1 MKGRLGPQTIFKLS
15 ELLLITVFWVTAVRI
30 IIFLDFIGLS
40 YGDSMNEPK
49 AFQILQE
56 NMIYGTLAGFL
67 VGLLTGVL
75 ELFFFQKYFR
85 NRSFY
90 KLFLSKIV
98 LYLISIVVI
107 SFIVVFFYQLGSKG
121 LDFMTAVV
129 RTLEVFVSRGF
140 FQILMVG
147 LFLSI
152 GINFLLIMKNNIGH
166 KIFIPILFGRYHI
179 PKEQERIFTFIDL
192 KSSTKMA
199 EKLGHV
205 LYSSLIQDCFRD
217 LSELVIK
224 YNGSIYQFVGDEAVI
239 TWKTKKKTNFT
250 YSIQLFLEFRKKL
263 EEKRSYYFGRYDTL
277 PVFKAATHC
286 GSVMV
291 AEVGGTIKSE
301 IAYHGD
307 VLNTTSRMM
316 ELCNLY
322 NSDHIVSDD
331 IMKFVDHVVC
341 ETEFEYTG
349 DIDLRGK
356 DRSTRVFKAKHQFE

>member
-1 MKGRLGPQTIFKLS
+1 
-15 ELLLITVFWVTAVRI
+15 
-30 IIFLDFIGLS
+30 
-40 YGDSMNEPK
+40 
-49 AFQILQE
+49 
-56 NMIYGTLAGFL
+56 
-67 VGLLTGVL
+67 
-75 ELFFFQKYFR
+75 
-85 NRSFY
+85 
-90 KLFLSKIV
+90 
-98 LYLISIVVI
+98 
-107 SFIVVFFYQLGSKG
+107 
-121 LDFMTAVV
+121 
-129 RTLEVFVSRGF
+129 
-140 FQILMVG
+140 
-147 LFLSI
+147 
-152 GINFLLIMKNNIGH
+152 MKNNIGH
-166 KIFIPILFGRYHI
+166 RIFIPILFGRYHI

-205 LYSSLIQDCFRD
+205 LYSNLIQDCFRD

-239 TWKTKKKTNFT
+239 TWRTKKKNNFT
-250 YSIQLFLEFRKKL
+250 HSIQLFLEFRKKL
-263 EEKRSYYFGRYDTL
+263 EEKRSYYFVRYDTL